1 MHEYE
6 PIVGRENILQLF
18 RLASLARGKTFLNVS
33 STREGGGV
41 AEMLHRINP
50 ILEQLGIRARWEV
63 IEGDQEFFEIT
74 KSFHNALQS
83 RRAKLTK
90 RMFDHYLEVNRAN
103 ARRLDLDADFVLIHD
118 PQPAALIHFC
128 RPRRGK
134 WVWRCHIDIS
144 HPDREVWKFL
154 RGFVARY
161 DASIFSI
168 PSFSQQLPHPQ
179 YIVYPSIDPLS
190 DKNRELSPAQVRA
203 LLNKMGVRTDRPL
216 ILQVSRFDRFKDPL
230 GVMDAFEMVRAEN
243 SCRLALVGGGASD
256 DPEGEQV
263 MEEVKARASGD
274 PDIYVLPLPPDSN
287 LEINALQRAAD
298 VVLQKSTKEGFG
310 LTITEAMWKRKPVI
324 GGAVGGIVHQIFD
337 YHTGFLVHSIEGA
350 AYRIRYLFNRP
361 EMSRKMGR
369 TGREFVL
376 HNFLLPRHV
385 RDYIAIMIMLLQL
398 H

>member
-1 MHEYE
+1 M
-6 PIVGRENILQLF
+6 GRENILQLY

-50 ILEQLGIRARWEV
+50 LLEELGIRARWEV
-63 IEGDQEFFEIT
+63 IEGDEEFFEIT
-74 KSFHNALQS
+74 KSFHNALQG
-83 RRAKLTK
+83 RKAKLTS

-118 PQPAALIHFC
+118 PQPAALIHF
-128 RPRRGK
+128 RRHRHMK

-154 RGFVARY
+154 RGFVAHH

-168 PSFSQQLPHPQ
+168 PQFSQQLPHPQ

-190 DKNRELSPAQVRA
+190 DKNRDLSPAQVRA
-203 LLNKMGVRTDRPL
+203 LLNKMGVQTDKPL

-230 GVMDAFEMVRAEN
+230 GVIDAFEMVRAEN
-243 SCRLALVGGGASD
+243 SSRLALVGGGATD
-256 DPEGEQV
+256 DPEGEAV
-263 MEEVKARASGD
+263 LEEVNARASGD

-287 LEINALQRAAD
+287 LEINALQRAAA

-337 YHTGFLVHSIEGA
+337 YHTGFLVHSVEGA

-361 EMSRKMGR
+361 EMARRMGR

-376 HNFLLPRHV
+376 HNFLLPRHI
-385 RDYIAIMIMLLQL
+385 RDYIAIMIMLLRL